1 MSFSVFEGVMWADEC
16 HGVSYRDLILL
27 SLYRGNMEANV
38 SFEEEVGNYGQV
50 YGRKIILLFEMSVT
64 HDLAAFRG
72 GVSSLCLLRLHP
84 HTKKLAVVRWPVP
97 FIVREK

>member
-1 MSFSVFEGVMWADEC
+1 MWADER
-16 HGVSYRDLILL
+16 HLILL
-27 SLYRGNMEANV
+27 SLYRGNTKANA
-38 SFEEEVGNYGQV
+38 SFGEQVGNYGQA

-64 HDLAAFRG
+64 HDLAAFCG

-84 HTKKLAVVRWPVP
+84 HTKKLAVVCWPVP